1 MWMPKVSGHVDR
13 PWVAP
18 EICPS
23 SHWSSE
29 SCPDMRL
36 AMARVDNALDER
48 SVGKLVR
55 ALVSLRAALRAR
67 LDETCSRSPTGEQLP
82 STGPWKRRLHKR
94 YGASL
99 YAVERLLEQAWAC
112 CEFDAIEPA
121 VQEQLMRLRRL
132 ESLDNQAH
140 LDRYWIDIG
149 EGD

>member
-1 MWMPKVSGHVDR
+1 MWMPEVSGHVDR

-29 SCPDMRL
+29 SSPDMRR
-36 AMARVDNALDER
+36 AMERAENALDER
-48 SVGKLVR
+48 SVGKLMR

-67 LDETCSRSPTGEQLP
+67 LGETCLRPSTGAQLP

-94 YGASL
+94 YSASL
-99 YAVERLLEQAWAC
+99 CAVERLLEQAWAC
-112 CEFDAIEPA
+112 CEFDAIGPA
-121 VQEQLMRLRRL
+121 VQELLLRLRRL